1 MRSTILQ
8 GAVSDEI
15 RGRATAVLQLSNR
28 GGPSMGQLML
38 GAMAAAITAPHA
50 LLVGS
55 VIGIITLVIVI
66 STARGV
72 ARYES

>member
-38 GAMAAAITAPHA
+38 GGMAAAMGAPNA
-50 LLVGS
+50 LLLGAA
-55 VIGIITLVIVI
+55 IGIITLVIVLD
-66 STARGV
+66 SVRSV
-72 ARYES
+72 AKYKS